1 MANVLIL
8 LDGFYRFGASGGG
21 TADFTFVRL
30 VEILNNA
37 GMTVTKAHRDGDAS
51 ADIDNVTLATAP
63 VPGDPSVINLRDF
76 DVVWMFG
83 AHGQAANGSRNLTSA
98 EVAAVEAFMDAGG
111 GVFATGDHE
120 SIGSDMCGRIPRV
133 RLMRAWYGEGL
144 NNNGLNYGA
153 NSPMVARPATPGD
166 PGVPGVP
173 DFPRNFDRDGAGR
186 GDTLQRN
193 PAGTYPTANRVWFEN
208 QSDSVPQ
215 PLSPTTAPAHSILR
229 HAGRNLLVYADHM
242 HEGHTLGAD
251 DLSGIFDYTNA
262 YPLDDGSG
270 RTVID
275 FPPAVN
281 GQDVLPLVIATGQT
295 VSPPTDLGQANSSI
309 SDGQTPPTPKTI
321 NTLCV
326 YDGTV
331 VGKGRIVTA
340 STFHHY
346 IDINLDGDSRLNA
359 NGLTNAGPDAEK
371 GKGFYGTGSA
381 AAVYQDIK
389 QIFVNI
395 TNWLTK
401 PRINMELILERS
413 TISQDEATADSDIE
427 QAIVVTIDGI
437 RPNQFPYGPITS
449 LGNPPQLSDWAPDL
463 TFPDN
468 SGLTAVPTEVDSD
481 DPSLSDRL
489 QRFTFTY
496 RIEVVVADAFDFA
509 TERDE
514 VQVTATFNPVAGT
527 PQSDFAI
534 VQLVKSA
541 NPFMLDLANNN
552 DTHWLSSDLRVFSVV
567 TGQTMNG
574 RLLPP
579 DATRAQALDFL
590 RELVNA
596 MTIAQFESIAITQ
609 SGSRLS
615 SLPTTTASNRKVYN
629 FAVARVRLNGN
640 MAEANNLR
648 VFFRIF
654 TSQTTAA
661 LQFNRGAS
669 GPTGGYLQTNGVDPI
684 ALPSPNSSGS
694 EWLSIPMF
702 AAARDA
708 TPADQQDP
716 VNVRPN
722 SVKPAFGPAGGSQ
735 ISTFFGALIDSNL
748 DGDIIQERP
757 NGGPMVSIR
766 DLLMSEHQC
775 LVAQVEY
782 AGTPIP
788 SGSGPSTSDKLAQR
802 NIAFTEVANPGTN
815 ASRAAIHTFEIEA
828 TRGTISEAF
837 PPDELVLT
845 WRNKAPEGTK
855 VQIFIPTWDAQGVVD
870 LAERYFARHEIEVVD
885 EHTISVPAG
894 GTRYVPIPQS
904 NKRQTGVLSAHLPL
918 GITKGQRFD
927 LSVRQI
933 TNQSRGLDIPK
944 TKTTQI
950 PLGRATEILRKL
962 QIFKDDGDANGG
974 NLPVGVFDIGDRE
987 TLVTDLRVLDTDG
1000 EFAVILR
1007 APDPKEVAA
1016 IQQSNGRW
1024 RKLVGAFQL
1033 AIPVSTKGDMLN
1045 YFLRLLS
1052 VLQWRLE
1059 KLPARSRW
1067 VATMT
1072 RYVDMTAAKVH
1083 ALGGRPDLVPATP
1096 DGVFDLDA
1104 AGGTK
1109 PNSGDAGQGGATP
1122 GGLDTRVGLDGDDPQ
1137 GFEPAEDWLGK
1148 PGPAS
1153 SHLWSGKISGLLF
1166 DHFGDFEGFTLEN
1179 SDGKHVRFF
1188 SRETAILKLVQTAW
1202 LDRYLVTVISVSAFN
1217 RTVVRLLL
1225 RGYQ

>member
-1 MANVLIL
+1 MARVLIL
-8 LDGFYRFGASGGG
+8 LDGFYRFDASGGG

-30 VEILNNA
+30 VEILTNA

-51 ADIDNVTLATAP
+51 ADFDKVTLATAP
-63 VPGDPSVINLRDF
+63 DPANPKVINLRDY
-76 DVVWMFG
+76 DVMWMFG
-83 AHGQAANGSRNLTSA
+83 AHCQTADGSRNLTFA
-98 EVAAVEAFMDAGG
+98 EVAAVEAFMDDGG

-120 SIGSDMCGRIPRV
+120 SIGADMCGRIPRV
-133 RLMRAWYGEGL
+133 RLMRAWYGDGL
-144 NNNGLNYGA
+144 NTSGRNFGA
-153 NSPMVARPATPGD
+153 NSPMVARRASPGD

-173 DFPRNFDRDGAGR
+173 GFPRNFDQNDAGR

-193 PAGTYPTANRVWFEN
+193 PAGAYPTANRVWFEN

-215 PLSPTTAPAHSILR
+215 PLSPTTAPAHPILR
-229 HAGRNLLVYADHM
+229 HAGRNLVVYADHM

-251 DLSGIFDYTNA
+251 DLSGVFDYTSA

-275 FPPAVN
+275 FPAVS
-281 GQDVLPLVIATGQT
+281 GHRELPLVIATGQT
-295 VSPPTDLGQANSSI
+295 VSPPTDLGDANFGNSQGQA
-309 SDGQTPPTPKTI
+309 PPTPKII

-331 VGKGRIVTA
+331 AGKGRIVTA

-346 IDINLDGDSRLNA
+346 IDINLNGDSRLNA

-381 AAVYQDIK
+381 SAVYQDIK

-395 TNWLTK
+395 TNWLAK

-413 TISQDEATADSDIE
+413 TISQDEATADSEVE
-427 QAIVVTIDGI
+427 QAIVVTIDAI
-437 RPNQFPYGPITS
+437 RPNQFPNGSITS
-449 LGNPPQLSDWAPDL
+449 LGNPPQLSGWAPAV
-463 TFPDN
+463 TFPAG

-481 DPSLSDRL
+481 DPSLTDRL

-496 RIEVVVADAFDFA
+496 RIEVNVAESFSFLEE
-509 TERDE
+509 TKQ
-514 VQVTATFNPVAGT
+514 VQVYATFMPVAAT
-527 PQSDFAI
+527 MQSIFAI

-552 DTHWLSSDLRVFSVV
+552 QTHWLSSDLRVFPVV
-567 TGQTMNG
+567 TGKTKNG
-574 RLLPP
+574 KRLQP

-590 RELVNA
+590 RELVND
-596 MTIAQFESIAITQ
+596 MTISQFESLEITQ
-609 SGSRLS
+609 SGSMLS
-615 SLPTTTASNRKVYN
+615 SLPTTTATNRKVYN

-640 MAEANNLR
+640 AAVVSKLR

-669 GPTGGYLQTNGVDPI
+669 GPTGGYLQTNGADPI

-702 AAARDA
+702 AAARNA
-708 TPADQQDP
+708 TPASQQDP
-716 VNVRPN
+716 SNVRPD
-722 SVKPAFGPAGGSQ
+722 SVKPAFGPARGSQ

-748 DGDIIQERP
+748 DGNIIQERP

-766 DLLMSEHQC
+766 DLLMGEHQC

-802 NIAFTEVANPGTN
+802 NIAFTEVANQGIN
-815 ASRAAIHTFEIEA
+815 MSRAAIHTFEIEA
-828 TRGTISEAF
+828 THGTISAAF
-837 PPDELVLT
+837 PPDELALT

-855 VQIFIPTWDAQGVVD
+855 VQIYIPTWDAQAVVD
-870 LAERYFARHEIEVVD
+870 LAERYYARHEIEVVD
-885 EHTISVPAG
+885 EHTISVVAG
-894 GTRYVPIPQS
+894 GTWYIPIPQS

-933 TNQSRGLDIPK
+933 TNQSMGLETPV
-944 TKTTQI
+944 TKSTQI
-950 PLGRATEILRKL
+950 PLERATEILREL
-962 QIFKDDGDANGG
+962 QIVKDDGDANFSK
-974 NLPVGVFDIGDRE
+974 LPVGVFDIGDRM

-1000 EFAVILR
+1000 EFAVILK

-1016 IQQSNGRW
+1016 TQQRNGRW

-1033 AIPVSTKGDMLN
+1033 AIPVSTKADMLT

-1052 VLQWRLE
+1052 VFQWRLE

-1072 RYVDMTAAKVH
+1072 RYVEMTTAKVR
-1083 ALGGRPDLVPATP
+1083 ALGGRLELVPATP

-1104 AGGTK
+1104 AGGKT
-1109 PNSGDAGQGGATP
+1109 PNAGDVGQGGATP
-1122 GGLDTRVGLDGDDPQ
+1122 SGLDPGVGLDRDDPQ
-1137 GFEPAEDWLGK
+1137 GFAPAEDWLGE

-1153 SHLWSGKISGLLF
+1153 SHLWSGKISGILF

-1179 SDGKHVRFF
+1179 SYGRHVRFF
-1188 SRETAILKLVQTAW
+1188 SREAAILKLVQTAW
-1202 LDRYLVTVISVSAFN
+1202 LDRYLVTVISVSKNN

>member
-1 MANVLIL
+1 MAKVLIL

-21 TADFTFVRL
+21 PADFTFVRL
-30 VEILNNA
+30 VEILTNA

-63 VPGDPSVINLRDF
+63 VPSDPSVINLRDF

-133 RLMRAWYGEGL
+133 RLMRAWYGAGV
-144 NNNGLNYGA
+144 NINGLNYGA
-153 NSPMVARPATPGD
+153 NSPMVARPASPGD

-173 DFPRNFDRDGAGR
+173 GFPRNFDQNDAGR

-215 PLSPTTAPAHSILR
+215 PLTLKTAPAHPILR
-229 HAGRNLLVYADHM
+229 HAGRNLVVYADHM

-251 DLSGIFDYTNA
+251 DLDGIFDYTSA

-270 RTVID
+270 RAVID
-275 FPPAVN
+275 FPEVN
-281 GQDVLPLVIATGQT
+281 GQRELPLVIATGQT
-295 VSPPTDLGQANSSI
+295 VSPPTDLGDANSGDSY
-309 SDGQTPPTPKTI
+309 SQEQPTSKTI

-346 IDINLDGDSRLNA
+346 IDINLDGDSGLDA
-359 NGLTNAGPDAEK
+359 NGLINAGPDAEK

-389 QIFVNI
+389 QVFVNI
-395 TNWLTK
+395 TNWLAK
-401 PRINMELILERS
+401 PKINMELILERS

-437 RPNQFPYGPITS
+437 RPNQFPNGPITS
-449 LGNPPQLSDWAPDL
+449 LGNAPQLSDWAPDL

-468 SGLTAVPTEVDSD
+468 SGLKAVPTEVDSD

-496 RIEVVVADAFDFA
+496 RIEVLVADAFDFG
-509 TERDE
+509 TERNE
-514 VQVTATFNPVAGT
+514 VQVTATFNPVAGS

-567 TGQTMNG
+567 SGQSMNG

-579 DATRAQALDFL
+579 DASRAQALDFL

-596 MTIAQFESIAITQ
+596 MTIAQFESLAISQ
-609 SGSRLS
+609 SGSMLS
-615 SLPTTTASNRKVYN
+615 SLPTTTTSNRKVYN
-629 FAVARVRLNGN
+629 FAIARVRLNGN
-640 MAEANNLR
+640 TAVATNLR

-669 GPTGGYLQTNGVDPI
+669 GPTGGYLQTNGTNPI
-684 ALPSPNSSGS
+684 ALPSSNSSGS

-702 AAARDA
+702 AAAREA
-708 TPADQQDP
+708 TPANQQDP

-722 SVKPAFGPAGGSQ
+722 SDKPAFGPAGGSQ

-757 NGGPMVSIR
+757 NGGPLVSIR
-766 DLLMSEHQC
+766 DLLMGEHQC

-788 SGSGPSTSDKLAQR
+788 SGSGPSTSDKLSQR
-802 NIAFTEVANPGTN
+802 NIAFTEVANPGSN

-845 WRNKAPEGTK
+845 WRDKAPEGTK
-855 VQIFIPTWDAQGVVD
+855 VQIFIPTWDAQGVID
-870 LAERYFARHEIEVVD
+870 LAERYYSRHEIELVD

-918 GITKGQRFD
+918 GISKGQRFD

-933 TNQSRGLDIPK
+933 TNQSRGLKFPS

-950 PLGRATEILRKL
+950 PLERATKILQKL
-962 QIFKDDGDANGG
+962 QIVKDDRNADGSR
-974 NLPVGVFDIGDRE
+974 LPVGVFDIGNRE

-1000 EFAVILR
+1000 EFAVILE

-1016 IQQSNGRW
+1016 IQQRNGRW

-1033 AIPVSTKGDMLN
+1033 AIPVSTKADMLN
-1045 YFLRLLS
+1045 HFLRLLS

-1059 KLPARSRW
+1059 KLPTRSRW

-1072 RYVDMTAAKVH
+1072 RYVEMTAAKVL
-1083 ALGGRPDLVPATP
+1083 ALGGRPELVPATP
-1096 DGVFDLDA
+1096 DGIFDLDA
-1104 AGGTK
+1104 AGGKT
-1109 PNSGDAGQGGATP
+1109 PNADDGGQGGATS
-1122 GGLDTRVGLDGDDPQ
+1122 GGLGPWVGLDGDDPQ
-1137 GFEPAEDWLGK
+1137 GFEPAEDWLGE

-1179 SDGKHVRFF
+1179 RYGRHIRFF
-1188 SRETAILKLVQTAW
+1188 SREGAILKLVQTAW
-1202 LDRYLVTVISVSAFN
+1202 LDRYLVTVISVSKTN

-1225 RGYQ
+1225 RGHQ